1 MSAGRIRIAPS
12 ILTADF
18 GRLAEQVRA
27 AEAAGVDL
35 MHLDVMDGQFVPPLS
50 FGTEVMAAVKT
61 ATSLPVEMHLM
72 VERPEEHFDDFAELG
87 AGTQIFHFEAVRN
100 LDRCRDLIAQ
110 LRALGCVPAIAISP
124 ETPVSAIVELLPE
137 IEQVT
142 VMTIRPGWGGQSLKK
157 ELLKKVTSIRR
168 AADAFGRPD
177 FAIEI
182 DGGVKSHNI
191 GQCVGAGAN
200 VLVAGSAVFNA
211 QQTPSEAV
219 AELRSA
225 IDLHSE

>member
-1 MSAGRIRIAPS
+1 MSEGRIRIAPS

-35 MHLDVMDGQFVPPLS
+35 MHLDVMDGHFVPPLS
-50 FGTEVMAAVKT
+50 FGTEVMAAVKA

-72 VERPEEHFDDFAELG
+72 VERPEEHFDGFAELG
-87 AGTQIFHFEAVRN
+87 AGTQIFHFEAARD

-110 LRALGCVPAIAISP
+110 LRALGCAPAIAISP

-142 VMTIRPGWGGQSLKK
+142 VMTIRPGWGGQSLKE
-157 ELLKKVTSIRR
+157 ELLAKVTAIRQ
-168 AADAFGRPD
+168 AADALGRPD
-177 FAIEI
+177 FTIEI

-191 GQCVGAGAN
+191 GQCVAAGAD
-200 VLVAGSAVFNA
+200 VLVAGSAVFNEHQA
-211 QQTPSEAV
+211 PSEAV
-219 AELRSA
+219 AELRAAIGAPSA
-225 IDLHSE
+225 

>member
-1 MSAGRIRIAPS
+1 MSDGRIRIAPS

-35 MHLDVMDGQFVPPLS
+35 MHLDVMDGHFVPPLS
-50 FGTEVMAAVKT
+50 FGTEVMAAVKS
-61 ATSLPVEMHLM
+61 ATSLPVEIHLM
-72 VERPEEHFDDFAELG
+72 VEYPEEHFDGFAALG
-87 AGTQIFHFEAVRN
+87 AGTQIFHFEAARDVN
-100 LDRCRDLIAQ
+100 TCRDWITQ
-110 LRALGCVPAIAISP
+110 LRSLDCAPAIAISP

-142 VMTIRPGWGGQSLKK
+142 VMTIRPGWGGQSLK
-157 ELLKKVTSIRR
+157 EEMLEKVTVIRQ
-168 AADAFGRPD
+168 AADAVGRTD
-177 FAIEI
+177 FTIEI

-191 GQCVGAGAN
+191 GQCVTAGAD
-200 VLVAGSAVFNA
+200 VLVAGSAVFNP

-219 AELRSA
+219 AALRAA
-225 IDLHSE
+225 IT